1 MIKTKD
7 IKYYVKN
14 LNVLYEDNHVIVIEK
29 PADILSQG
37 DKTGDFAITDVVN
50 EYLKEKYNKP
60 GEAYVGLVHRLDRR
74 VSGVMVL
81 AKTSKAASRLSDD
94 IKNHNMIKYYCVK
107 VEGEIKTK
115 EEWNN
120 VKLYIA
126 KDEKTNTA
134 YVSKKDGKESEL
146 LYKVLGYDNY
156 KGKTYTY
163 LYVNLITGRYNQI
176 RLTFSNLGYPVLGD
190 TKYGGSQNDELG
202 LCCYK
207 MKFIHPTKKEWMEF
221 ETRPIGK
228 IWQNLPEIK

>member
-14 LNVLYEDNHVIVIEK
+14 LKVLYEDNHVIVIEK

-37 DKTGDFAITDVVN
+37 DKTGDIAITDVVN
-50 EYLKEKYNKP
+50 EYLIEKYNKP

-94 IKNHNMIKYYCVK
+94 IKNHNMTKYYCVK
-107 VEGEIKTK
+107 VEGEVKANN
-115 EEWNN
+115 EWNN

-134 YVSKKDGKESEL
+134 YVSKRDGKEAEL
-146 LYKVLGYDNY
+146 LYKVLGYDKY

-176 RLTFSNLGYPVLGD
+176 RLTFSNMGYPVFGD

-207 MKFIHPTKKEWMEF
+207 MRLIHPTKKEWMEF
-221 ETRPIGK
+221 ENRPIGK